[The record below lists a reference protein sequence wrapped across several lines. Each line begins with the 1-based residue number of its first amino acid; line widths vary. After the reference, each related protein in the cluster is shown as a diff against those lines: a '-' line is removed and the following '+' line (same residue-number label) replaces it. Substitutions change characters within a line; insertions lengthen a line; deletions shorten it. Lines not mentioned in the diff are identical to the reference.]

1 MKKGNRIMTKFSS
14 IILTSMALAVGTASA
29 SDLTFSQYNPGE
41 NAIFPV
47 TSVLVSG
54 EKDAIL
60 FDAQLTTEDGQALVD
75 QIKASHKN
83 LSMIYISAGDPDY
96 YFGLQPLVKAF
107 PKAKVVA
114 SPAVVEH
121 IESTKDAKLEYW
133 GPIIGD
139 AAPTKLIVPQELDD
153 TTLMLEGKAIEVKEI
168 NTHQAYLWVPSTKT
182 VFGGVSVTSG
192 MHVWTADT
200 QTKESRA
207 EWVQS
212 LERMKALKLD
222 LVIPGHYLGAAP
234 TGSEAISFTIDYLA
248 KFEKAISASETLQ
261 SKKSDFV
268 VSEMT
273 KNYPELPGG
282 SDLSLSAKVNTGE
295 MPW

>member
-1 MKKGNRIMTKFSS
+1 MTKFSS
-14 IILTSMALAVGTASA
+14 IILASMTLAAGAVSA
-29 SDLTFSQYNPGE
+29 SDLTLSQYNPGQ
-41 NAIFPV
+41 NGIFPV

-54 EKDAIL
+54 EKDVIL
-60 FDAQLTTEDGQALVD
+60 FDAQFNTQDGQALVD

-83 LSMIYISAGDPDY
+83 LSMIYITAGDPDY

-114 SPAVVEH
+114 SRAVVEH

-139 AAPTKLIVPQELDD
+139 AAPTKVIVPEVLND
-153 TTLMLEGKAIEVKEI
+153 TTLTLDGKAIEIKEI

-182 VFGGVSVTSG
+182 VFGGVSITSG

-200 QTKESRA
+200 QAKSARK

-212 LERMKALKLD
+212 LERMKALKPEI
-222 LVIPGHYLGAAP
+222 VIPGHYLGAMPAKA
-234 TGSEAISFTIDYLA
+234 EAINFTIDYLT
-248 KFEKAISASETLQ
+248 KFEQALSESEKLK
-261 SKKSDFV
+261 SNKSDSV
-268 VSEMT
+268 IKVM
-273 KNYPELPGG
+273 KDNYPALPGEEE
-282 SDLSLSAKVNTGE
+282 LALSAKVNTGE
-295 MPW
+295 MQW